1 MDLLKEIKNYVDED
15 SRPVSEQLSY
25 IKKLGAM
32 MMLSNRL
39 YKDHVV
45 SFCGT
50 LIKLYN
56 NLNSSSIKV
65 EELKD

>member
-1 MDLLKEIKNYVDED
+1 MDLLKEIRDYVNKDD
-15 SRPVSEQLSY
+15 RPVKDQMSY
-25 IKKLGAM
+25 IRQLGMLM
-32 MMLSNRL
+32 MTSPRL
-39 YKDHVV
+39 YKEHVV

-56 NLNSSSIKV
+56 NLNSSSIKA

>member
-1 MDLLKEIKNYVDED
+1 MDLLKEVRDYVDKD
-15 SRPVSEQLSY
+15 DRPVNDQMSY
-25 IKKLGAM
+25 IRQLGMLM
-32 MMLSNRL
+32 MASPRL
-39 YKDHVV
+39 YKEHVV

-56 NLNSSSIKV
+56 NLNSSSIKA

>member
-1 MDLLKEIKNYVDED
+1 MDLLKEIKEYKEKDDKSVNQQV
-15 SRPVSEQLSY
+15 SY
-25 IKKLGAM
+25 IKQLGLLM
-32 MMLSNRL
+32 MTSPRL
-39 YKDHVV
+39 YKEHVV

-56 NLNSSSIKV
+56 NLNSSSIKA